1 MITKIRKLIK
11 FLIKFSLT
19 RTHKS
24 DSIEL
29 LKSKEVNMNKF
40 IKIRVT
46 PEFAEKI
53 KKLCKKR
60 GINFSKLVRDFL
72 QNEFEKEG
80 I

>member
-1 MITKIRKLIK
+1 
-11 FLIKFSLT
+11 
-19 RTHKS
+19 
-24 DSIEL
+24 
-29 LKSKEVNMNKF
+29 MNKF